1 MTTSDPEE
9 TADYRAQARD
19 FLGRSRQYLA
29 AGDLHQASE
38 KGWGAASHMAKA
50 VAASRGWQYATQAE
64 FNVVLNLAGQIADS
78 ADKHHQIRRFGAV
91 AARLHGNYYSR
102 KRHLDSAL
110 IGADLE
116 DVAALLDLLEPLTR
130 KGDRRG

>member
-1 MTTSDPEE
+1 MTTSDNEAV
-9 TADYRAQARD
+9 ADHVNQARD

-50 VAASRGWQYATQAE
+50 VAASQGWQYATHAE

-78 ADKHHQIRRFGAV
+78 SEKHHQIRRFGAV